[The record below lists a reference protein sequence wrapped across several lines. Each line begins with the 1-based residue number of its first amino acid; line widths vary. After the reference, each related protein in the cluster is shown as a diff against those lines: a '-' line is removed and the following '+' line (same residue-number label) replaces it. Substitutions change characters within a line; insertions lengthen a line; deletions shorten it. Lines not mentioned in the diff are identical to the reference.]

1 MVFPWSSL
9 VAWLLRI
16 QRCYYYGVGLILARE
31 FPYAAGTAKKNP
43 PASYTNLKT
52 CGGTEPI
59 PPAPSWALTGGQPQP
74 DVTAVLW
81 TQSPGGPRALPA
93 LPVRSQALH
102 C

>member
-43 PASYTNLKT
+43 PNPTNDDSHVGYFLVPHF
-52 CGGTEPI
+52 G
-59 PPAPSWALTGGQPQP
+59 LTP
-74 DVTAVLW
+74 L
-81 TQSPGGPRALPA
+81 
-93 LPVRSQALH
+93 
-102 C
+102 